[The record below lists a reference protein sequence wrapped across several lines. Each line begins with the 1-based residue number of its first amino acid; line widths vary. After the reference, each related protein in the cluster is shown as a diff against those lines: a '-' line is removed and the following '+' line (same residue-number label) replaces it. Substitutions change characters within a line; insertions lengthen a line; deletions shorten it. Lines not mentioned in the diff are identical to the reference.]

1 MQTKNCASS
10 ADEMLQ
16 QGPVNVS
23 LNTTHERGKL
33 KLQLD
38 THPPCCVT
46 VSVRSAG
53 RIAGLTLG
61 SLLFSASPYLYGF
74 VAFAMDVVL
83 LTR

>member
-1 MQTKNCASS
+1 MQTKDCASS

-46 VSVRSAG
+46 VSIYSTRK
-53 RIAGLTLG
+53 ITEPTLG
-61 SLLFSASPYLYGF
+61 SLLLSASPYLYGF

-83 LTR
+83 LT